1 MKPPKCI
8 CIDNLAFSLQ
18 NIHVSFLRTV
28 PPYSHQVRSDNNDQ
42 NNDRDDDDCSKAD
55 VWVELLQHFHYR
67 QLVFIHSSDTDGRSL
82 LGRLVVHPNTLML
95 KYQIPNAK
103 SSSGWAGWLLC
114 KFRFQTRTQDLEAD
128 DQVLITS

>member
-42 NNDRDDDDCSKAD
+42 NNDQDDDDCSKAD

-82 LGRLVVHPNTLML
+82 LGRLVVHPKTLKL
-95 KYQIPNAK
+95 KYQMLK
-103 SSSGWAGWLLC
+103 VVVAGQVGYCAYLG
-114 KFRFQTRTQDLEAD
+114 FRQEPKISRQMTRY
-128 DQVLITS
+128 